1 MNYKLLVADDEYWV
15 REKLKH
21 ILDWPRY
28 DIEFLEPACDGEEVL
43 ARPEQERPDILIT
56 DINMP
61 GLSGVDLL
69 EQLAREHEDIV
80 MLVIS
85 GYDTFDYVKRSMRS
99 GAINYLLKPVNKVE
113 LISAVSEALQLLHR
127 RKAISQ
133 EQERQRLQLL
143 RASSLM
149 QDREFSLLLDKQHI
163 DTMPALS
170 MNVPLNVAGYR
181 VVLLKI
187 HDMTHA
193 MEVYRHD
200 INSLSYTVKARLRGL
215 LDAENL
221 LIFNHF
227 SRSNEFILLADR
239 REHCSRERA
248 LEYVTLLEE
257 IFRSPVTVVL
267 SGQSYAMTSIRVG
280 YLEAESRLWRRSF
293 AHRSEIVG
301 PEAEQL
307 PEDGE
312 LQWTREM
319 TSQLA
324 AFVSSRN
331 RDMVERL
338 LLEKTGLR
346 GCRRRQ
352 VSCGAVMRLVNCINH
367 DLQRFQSPN
376 SPAEDEIAIG
386 NLSEEVCRCVETLD
400 REKLFEQE
408 RELID
413 AVLACCPAEE
423 TDTMRSVVRRVR
435 EDIDAHYYEQMTLS
449 SLAKKYIVESSYLS
463 RSFKQETG
471 ENLMMYLTRRRME
484 KAIEHIRE
492 NKVGLTEISF
502 LVGYDDYTYFSRV
515 FRKIMGISPREYKNR
530 YLAEKEAGKE

>member
-215 LDAENL
+215 LDA
-221 LIFNHF
+221 
-227 SRSNEFILLADR
+227 
-239 REHCSRERA
+239 
-248 LEYVTLLEE
+248 
-257 IFRSPVTVVL
+257 
-267 SGQSYAMTSIRVG
+267 
-280 YLEAESRLWRRSF
+280 
-293 AHRSEIVG
+293 
-301 PEAEQL
+301 
-307 PEDGE
+307 
-312 LQWTREM
+312 
-319 TSQLA
+319 
-324 AFVSSRN
+324 
-331 RDMVERL
+331 
-338 LLEKTGLR
+338 
-346 GCRRRQ
+346 
-352 VSCGAVMRLVNCINH
+352 
-367 DLQRFQSPN
+367 
-376 SPAEDEIAIG
+376 
-386 NLSEEVCRCVETLD
+386 
-400 REKLFEQE
+400 
-408 RELID
+408 
-413 AVLACCPAEE
+413 
-423 TDTMRSVVRRVR
+423 
-435 EDIDAHYYEQMTLS
+435 
-449 SLAKKYIVESSYLS
+449 
-463 RSFKQETG
+463 
-471 ENLMMYLTRRRME
+471 
-484 KAIEHIRE
+484 
-492 NKVGLTEISF
+492 
-502 LVGYDDYTYFSRV
+502 
-515 FRKIMGISPREYKNR
+515 
-530 YLAEKEAGKE
+530 